1 LFTISVETGFRA
13 SHQLTLPD
21 GSKEPLHEHDWRV
34 VAQAGS
40 DKLNAMGLVMDF
52 HHLRD
57 LLDSVLSQF
66 QDAALEQQPCFAR
79 NNTSAENVAEYVYE
93 SLEGRLPPG
102 VRLEKIKVVEEPGCA
117 AKFTKGRL

>member
-66 QDAALEQQPCFAR
+66 QDTAMEQHPCFAR
-79 NNTSAENVAEYVYE
+79 NNSSAENVAKYVYE
-93 SLEGRLPPG
+93 SVEGRLPSG

-117 AKFTKGRL
+117 AKFIKGRL

>member
-66 QDAALEQQPCFAR
+66 QDTAMEQHPCFAR
-79 NNTSAENVAEYVYE
+79 NNSSAENVAKYVYT
-93 SLEGRLPPG
+93 SVEGRLPSG
-102 VRLEKIKVVEEPGCA
+102 VRLQKIKVVEEPGCA